1 MRVPK
6 SSKSIIVIISW
17 EYGGVLGRALTLL
30 AQKLE
35 PEVQSVSMPHR
46 IVRSEADL
54 DALLTEV
61 KSSVLDKLTRG
72 PVQF

>member
-1 MRVPK
+1 MQLANRLER
-6 SSKSIIVIISW
+6 SM
-17 EYGGVLGRALTLL
+17 LL

-46 IVRSEADL
+46 IVRSESDL

-61 KSSVLDKLTRG
+61 KLSVLDKLTRG